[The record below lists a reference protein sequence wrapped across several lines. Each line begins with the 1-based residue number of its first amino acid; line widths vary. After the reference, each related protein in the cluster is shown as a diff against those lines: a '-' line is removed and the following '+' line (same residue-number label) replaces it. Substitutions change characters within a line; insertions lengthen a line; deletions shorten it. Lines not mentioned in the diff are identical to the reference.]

1 MFVRVLHRPASRLR
15 ACPPRLLISS
25 RSPQDLLLVGLT
37 AGRGFSFVSW
47 RTQPSVPFQA
57 PGHAAAFDLRARLAY
72 PRRRPRIRTEPT
84 DRPTVAEGIALV
96 RPYVSVSTMQ
106 QSKTL
111 SSPAPPDRS
120 RQSSSPETRPD
131 RSLGRPPSRST
142 PSLVQSCRSPA
153 TGRRDSESGPSWV
166 GPTPTCVT
174 AQGYSYFPLLPTSGP
189 HNRASPPVIVLH
201 RHP

>member
-15 ACPPRLLISS
+15 ACPPGLLIRS

-84 DRPTVAEGIALV
+84 DQPTVPEGIALV

-106 QSKTL
+106 QL
-111 SSPAPPDRS
+111 ALRI
-120 RQSSSPETRPD
+120 
-131 RSLGRPPSRST
+131 
-142 PSLVQSCRSPA
+142 C
-153 TGRRDSESGPSWV
+153 SGHVRVAHGDAKIKQNFSII
-166 GPTPTCVT
+166 
-174 AQGYSYFPLLPTSGP
+174 PLLPL
-189 HNRASPPVIVLH
+189 VDFDLCL
-201 RHP
+201 